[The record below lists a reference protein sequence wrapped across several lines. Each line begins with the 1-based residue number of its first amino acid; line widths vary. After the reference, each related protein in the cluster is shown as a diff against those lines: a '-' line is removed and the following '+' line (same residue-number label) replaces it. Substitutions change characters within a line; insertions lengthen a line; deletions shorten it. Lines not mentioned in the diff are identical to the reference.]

1 MSYDTNSQTQG
12 GATAPLTGLTV
23 IELGHSVAAPF
34 AAQILGDLGARVIK
48 IENPAFGDD
57 ARRWGPPFWEG
68 EAATFQALNRNKLSV
83 TLDIKDP
90 ADLEKLRALMSASDI
105 VIQNMRPGLVRRYGI
120 DADTIRAGSPGVI
133 YCNLG
138 AFGEIGPLA
147 ATTGYDPLVQ
157 AFSGIMS
164 VTGEAGRPPVR
175 VGPSIVDQGSGMW
188 CVIGILSA
196 LLRRRESGEGCVVD
210 TSLFE
215 TGMSWMTVP
224 VANSLAAGRE
234 PGKSGSET
242 PMLAPYRAFMA
253 KDRHIV
259 IAAGND
265 NLFAR
270 LSGVLGMADWPRDP
284 RFSTNAERV
293 KNRVLLNEAIEAITL
308 TEDADHWVAALDAVG
323 VPCAPVQGVSE
334 VLAHPQTEAI
344 GIMQRSPDERL
355 NLVGLP
361 LRFNGERP
369 AIRSRAPS
377 LGSTPIDGLL
387 PAPVPQRAAGN
398 R

>member
-1 MSYDTNSQTQG
+1 MSTEPEKTKG
-12 GATAPLTGLTV
+12 GAAAPLTGLTV

-48 IENPAFGDD
+48 VENPAFGDD

-83 TLDIKDP
+83 TLDIKD
-90 ADLEKLRALMSASDI
+90 AGDLEKLRALMAGADI
-105 VIQNMRPGLVRRYGI
+105 IVQNMRPGLVKRYGI
-120 DADTIRAGSPGVI
+120 DAEAIHAINPVVI

-147 ATTGYDPLVQ
+147 TTTGYDPLVQ
-157 AFSGIMS
+157 AFTGIMS

-196 LLRRRESGEGCVVD
+196 LLRRRETGEGCVVD

-224 VANSLAAGRE
+224 VANALAAGRE

-242 PMLAPYRAFMA
+242 PMLAPYRAFMS
-253 KDRHIV
+253 KDRHVV

-265 NLFAR
+265 NLFVR
-270 LSGVLGMADWPRDP
+270 LSQVLGKPDWPQDP
-284 RFSTNAERV
+284 RFTTNADRV
-293 KNRVLLNEAIEAITL
+293 NNRVALNEAIEAITV
-308 TEDADHWVAALDAVG
+308 TQEASYWVAALDKVG
-323 VPCAPVQGVSE
+323 VPCAPVQSVSE
-334 VLAHPQTEAI
+334 VLAHPQTEALE
-344 GIMQRSPDERL
+344 IMQRTPDERL

-361 LRFNGERP
+361 LRFNGSRP
-369 AIRSRAPS
+369 RIASRAPS
-377 LGSTPIDGLL
+377 LGSTDIDALL
-387 PAPVPQRAAGN
+387 APRAQASAAE
-398 R
+398 